1 MNCHTSSSSVAK
13 LKIGV
18 AALPVKPSLASSRA
32 RPGRLNQII
41 ARIHGCPA
49 FAACNNPRV
58 TDVTTDRRPLPLA
71 ILLVIGGFL
80 GFLAAFELTL
90 DKFQVLEH
98 PATSSSL
105 SCDFSVVVQCSKN
118 LASPEGSAFGF
129 PNPVIGL
136 AGYFA
141 LIVVGMTLLAGARLA
156 RWYWLTL
163 NVGVLFALSFVIFL
177 ITKSIFHLGTLCPW
191 CMVVWSAT
199 IPIFFAVTFYN
210 LSVGNI
216 PIAARGRAFFT
227 STRTWIPLITLAC
240 YVIIAII
247 AQARLD
253 VLRYL

>member
-1 MNCHTSSSSVAK
+1 
-13 LKIGV
+13 
-18 AALPVKPSLASSRA
+18 
-32 RPGRLNQII
+32 
-41 ARIHGCPA
+41 
-49 FAACNNPRV
+49 V
-58 TDVTTDRRPLPLA
+58 TDAATYKRPLPLA
-71 ILLVIGGFL
+71 ILLVVGGFF

-98 PATSSSL
+98 PASAANL

-118 LASPEGSAFGF
+118 LDSPEGSAFGF

-141 LIVVGMTLLAGARLA
+141 LIVVGMTLLAGARMA
-156 RWYWLTL
+156 RWYWVTL
-163 NVGVLFALSFVIFL
+163 NVGVVFAMGFVIFL

-191 CMVVWSAT
+191 CMVVWAAT
-199 IPIFFAVTFYN
+199 IPIFLSVTFYN

-216 PIAARGRAFFT
+216 PIPGRGRRFFT
-227 STRTWIPLITLAC
+227 TARTWVPLITLVC

>member
-1 MNCHTSSSSVAK
+1 MGHA
-13 LKIGV
+13 
-18 AALPVKPSLASSRA
+18 
-32 RPGRLNQII
+32 II
-41 ARIHGCPA
+41 L
-49 FAACNNPRV
+49 RV
-58 TDVTTDRRPLPLA
+58 TDAASYKRPLPLA
-71 ILLVIGGFL
+71 ILLVVGGFF

-90 DKFQVLEH
+90 DKFQVLEN
-98 PATSSSL
+98 PASSSNL

-141 LIVVGMTLLAGARLA
+141 LIVVGMTLLAGARVA

-191 CMVVWSAT
+191 CMVVWAST
-199 IPIFFAVTFYN
+199 IPIFLSVTFYN
-210 LSVGNI
+210 LATGNI
-216 PIAARGRAFFT
+216 PVPARAQKFFGAAR
-227 STRTWIPLITLAC
+227 SWVPLVTLVC
-240 YVIIAII
+240 YLIIAVI
-247 AQARLD
+247 AQLRLD